1 MASSIGSAFR
11 SFWHTMT
18 SYDRHSDFNSPYRSG
33 SHQPLNQRGMGVL
46 TSVATA
52 SESRADITNPY
63 GDDMGRMA
71 SAQLDGTSTAY
82 GGFDASQPLPATPG
96 SGRPYSPG
104 MRSITAK
111 RTSTVDGFEMQSPTG
126 EIPMQSFQ
134 DGMPPAPSVAHS
146 WRRIDAWAEE
156 NYPEL
161 YDQLGDGCTTN
172 DINELEHVLDCTLPQ
187 DVRESL
193 QFHDGQERGGTPTGI
208 IFGSMLLDCEEIVQ
222 EWDNWRKVNQEYLLD
237 NAVPHKPSMP
247 SRALG
252 SSSQNG
258 QAGPSKQAPSSPTS
272 STSSNWKQD
281 LLAKQDCVPPGAVQ
295 KAYAHPAW
303 IPLVRDWGG
312 NNLAVDLAPGPTGH
326 WGQIILFGRDFDTK
340 YVVAR
345 SWSHLL
351 SIVAD
356 DLSSGKWFVD
366 EETNELKLREFKKAR
381 VEPAYFD
388 ILRWRIDQKYGRR
401 GPRRKPGPNGTASPT
416 GSGSM
421 SPYMGPM
428 DGNGE
433 ARGRSMQRLSAN
445 SPVPSPGRP
454 GFGKPSP
461 LARVAE
467 EASLPL
473 SESSNVN
480 GLKPADNLVQLD
492 TPRHSGEENQAPRLA
507 ALENGE
513 EATTGNSSPVAP
525 EKVKSPKANG
535 KLPAV
540 LEDGLKEIAI

>member
-1 MASSIGSAFR
+1 
-11 SFWHTMT
+11 
-18 SYDRHSDFNSPYRSG
+18 
-33 SHQPLNQRGMGVL
+33 
-46 TSVATA
+46 
-52 SESRADITNPY
+52 
-63 GDDMGRMA
+63 
-71 SAQLDGTSTAY
+71 
-82 GGFDASQPLPATPG
+82 
-96 SGRPYSPG
+96 
-104 MRSITAK
+104 
-111 RTSTVDGFEMQSPTG
+111 MQSPTG

-134 DGMPPAPSVAHS
+134 DGMPPAPPVAHS

-193 QFHDGQERGGTPTGI
+193 QYHDGQERGGTPTGI

-303 IPLVRDWGG
+303 IPLARDWGG

-345 SWSHLL
+345 SWAHLL

-401 GPRRKPGPNGTASPT
+401 GPRRKPGPPNGTASPT

-433 ARGRSMQRLSAN
+433 VRGRSMQRLSAN

-467 EASLPL
+467 ETPLPL
-473 SESSNVN
+473 SESTNVN
-480 GLKPADNLVQLD
+480 GLKPTDNLVQLE

-513 EATTGNSSPVAP
+513 EATAGNSSPVVL
-525 EKVKSPKANG
+525 EKVKSSKANG
-535 KLPAV
+535 KLPAA